1 MLQSVVDEGT
11 ARTLRDR
18 GVRVPVAGKT
28 GTTNNG
34 ADVWFVGYTPTVVA
48 GFWFGYDTPRSL
60 GPNAA
65 GGRHAAPAWADFYN
79 AGWNKREDR
88 NGWAVPDGMVE
99 AVVDTET
106 GLLAGEWCEST
117 RREHFKPGTE
127 PTEYADCEPEY
138 YEDDDEWLWD
148 VRQRIART
156 LKGIIRF

>member
-1 MLQSVVDEGT
+1 MGTRTGYAPGTFCWVDLSTSDPE
-11 ARTLRDR
+11 
-18 GVRVPVAGKT
+18 
-28 GTTNNG
+28 
-34 ADVWFVGYTPTVVA
+34 
-48 GFWFGYDTPRSL
+48 
-60 GPNAA
+60 AA
-65 GGRHAAPAWADFYN
+65 KAFY
-79 AGWNKREDR
+79 AELF
-88 NGWAVPDGMVE
+88 GWAVPEGMVE